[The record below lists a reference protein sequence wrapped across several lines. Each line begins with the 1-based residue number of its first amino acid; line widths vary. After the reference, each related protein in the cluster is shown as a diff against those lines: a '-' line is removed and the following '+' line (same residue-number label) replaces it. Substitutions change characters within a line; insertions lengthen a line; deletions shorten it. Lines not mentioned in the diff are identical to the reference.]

1 MPASPRQTS
10 YAFPGR
16 GLETKPHT
24 HGPSPYIPDI
34 ISTQKGDK
42 VNAETSAS
50 HIHFYKIINKCYFT
64 PLVG

>member
-1 MPASPRQTS
+1 MHSREEGWKQN
-10 YAFPGR
+10 
-16 GLETKPHT
+16 HT

-50 HIHFYKIINKCYFT
+50 HIHFCKFINKCYFT
-64 PLVG
+64 PPIS

>member
-1 MPASPRQTS
+1 MHSREEGWKQN
-10 YAFPGR
+10 
-16 GLETKPHT
+16 HT

-64 PLVG
+64 PPSLVKRG